1 MGREF
6 CIVTGFILTVLGNL
20 FDRYCSRDC
29 MERVQEEDGMSV
41 TVGGPQPEIINNIN
55 NPIKQI
61 YRNNELTFSSFIDS
75 SYLRWMVEGIRP
87 LNRDEAESFSSN

>member
-41 TVGGPQPEIINNIN
+41 TVGGPQHGIINNVN

-61 YRNNELTFSSFIDS
+61 PE
-75 SYLRWMVEGIRP
+75 
-87 LNRDEAESFSSN
+87 